1 MAIMVNFAT
10 DWTFDMFLED
20 CKSYKALPI
29 KGVRCPKGAS
39 DRERF
44 IASVKLHCN
53 EFVEANKQA
62 FTNEHGILLRY
73 ELGEAL
79 KQSLDRSLY
88 FSDYYKDVY
97 NQRPHLDRDLYLT
110 ALGFGDLVNRMLW
123 TGLSFKTMEDILDGY
138 ASSAEKTRENG
149 LD

>member
-53 EFVEANKQA
+53 EFVKANRQA
-62 FTNEHGILLRY
+62 FTNEHGRLLNY

-79 KQSLDRSLY
+79 MQSLDRNLY

-110 ALGFGDLVNRMLW
+110 ALGFGGLVNKLLW
-123 TGLSFKTMEDILDGY
+123 TGLSFQTMDNILDGY
-138 ASSAEKTRENG
+138 ASSAKERRENG